1 GAAEE
6 SAPIEVGGRAALR
19 RCLPGG
25 LPGPF
30 FVVVVHF
37 RSSPKRRSDA
47 AAVTIANGGR
57 GTESGCSKS
66 RGWTAAPTPGS
77 RRGQAAAGVA
87 AGQPLLHR
95 GRGVA
100 PQPGGVAAG
109 QPLLHRGCGVAR
121 PQPGGVA
128 AGQPLLPG
136 VAAWPGRSRVLSVL
150 GCW

>member
-1 GAAEE
+1 GLAAEPAHRPLRLRLERRGSGRGVGAGRARSGDGLRERAGPAEAADAEQRGAAEE

-57 GTESGCSKS
+57 GAVRGCSK
-66 RGWTAAPTPGS
+66 
-77 RRGQAAAGVA
+77 RRS
-87 AGQPLLHR
+87 L
-95 GRGVA
+95 
-100 PQPGGVAAG
+100 
-109 QPLLHRGCGVAR
+109 
-121 PQPGGVA
+121 
-128 AGQPLLPG
+128 
-136 VAAWPGRSRVLSVL
+136 RV
-150 GCW
+150 